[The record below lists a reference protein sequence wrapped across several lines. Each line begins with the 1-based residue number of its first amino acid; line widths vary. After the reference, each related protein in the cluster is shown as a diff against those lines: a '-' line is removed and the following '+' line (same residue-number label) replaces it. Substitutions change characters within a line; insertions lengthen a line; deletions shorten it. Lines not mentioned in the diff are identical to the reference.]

1 MILKL
6 FSFFFLS
13 GIIYANPLNDGPSYL
28 SPSDPQLP
36 RDYQFQGEYEADKVG
51 VQIIALSNGRFH
63 GVVLPGGLP
72 GAGWDSTNKSL
83 MDGVLVED
91 EVRLTSCQSPRKYL
105 AEDPLLFSA
114 SPKFPPN
121 GHQKYQGIIS
131 ANGNLILTHEESGK
145 KTLLKKTIRTSPTLG
160 KKAPANALVLF
171 DGEDSAN
178 FKGGRL
184 DQHTKWLNTD
194 GKDIISIKKF
204 SDYHIHLE
212 FMLPFRPTIRGQHR
226 GNSGFYQVDLY
237 EMQIL
242 DSFGLHSH
250 HFDCGGIY
258 SQVPPLTNACFP
270 PLVWQTYDVDFENAK
285 FENARKI
292 KNARITARLNGI
304 LIHQNYEFPRKTGGS
319 RNEPEG
325 TAGPIK
331 LQGHANPL
339 QFRNIWIIEK

>member
-1 MILKL
+1 MQIHLTW
-6 FSFFFLS
+6 
-13 GIIYANPLNDGPSYL
+13 PSYL

-51 VQIIALSNGRFH
+51 AQIIALSNGRFH

-160 KKAPANALVLF
+160 KKLPPMHLYYLTVKTQQISKAVDWINIQNGLTQM
-171 DGEDSAN
+171 GRISSA
-178 FKGGRL
+178 
-184 DQHTKWLNTD
+184 
-194 GKDIISIKKF
+194 
-204 SDYHIHLE
+204 
-212 FMLPFRPTIRGQHR
+212 
-226 GNSGFYQVDLY
+226 
-237 EMQIL
+237 
-242 DSFGLHSH
+242 
-250 HFDCGGIY
+250 
-258 SQVPPLTNACFP
+258 
-270 PLVWQTYDVDFENAK
+270 
-285 FENARKI
+285 
-292 KNARITARLNGI
+292 
-304 LIHQNYEFPRKTGGS
+304 
-319 RNEPEG
+319 
-325 TAGPIK
+325 
-331 LQGHANPL
+331 
-339 QFRNIWIIEK
+339 

>member
-1 MILKL
+1 
-6 FSFFFLS
+6 
-13 GIIYANPLNDGPSYL
+13 
-28 SPSDPQLP
+28 
-36 RDYQFQGEYEADKVG
+36 
-51 VQIIALSNGRFH
+51 
-63 GVVLPGGLP
+63 
-72 GAGWDSTNKSL
+72 
-83 MDGVLVED
+83 
-91 EVRLTSCQSPRKYL
+91 
-105 AEDPLLFSA
+105 
-114 SPKFPPN
+114 
-121 GHQKYQGIIS
+121 
-131 ANGNLILTHEESGK
+131 
-145 KTLLKKTIRTSPTLG
+145 
-160 KKAPANALVLF
+160 
-171 DGEDSAN
+171 
-178 FKGGRL
+178 
-184 DQHTKWLNTD
+184 
-194 GKDIISIKKF
+194 
-204 SDYHIHLE
+204 
-212 FMLPFRPTIRGQHR
+212 
-226 GNSGFYQVDLY
+226 
-237 EMQIL
+237 MQIL